1 MKITELYAWI
11 VTEKDGTEGI
21 PAQCLDGVWYPAVG
35 ADCAR
40 IESLRPI
47 AADMQIKMGLD
58 VKLVRFSQM
67 TVVERLEDRES
78 VKPC

>member
-1 MKITELYAWI
+1 MKITELSAWV

-21 PAQCLDGVWYPAVG
+21 PAMYLDGVWYPAVC
-35 ADCAR
+35 ADNAR
-40 IESLRPI
+40 IESMRP
-47 AADMQIKMGLD
+47 MVVNMSKMGLE

-67 TVVERLEDRES
+67 TVVERLEDGES